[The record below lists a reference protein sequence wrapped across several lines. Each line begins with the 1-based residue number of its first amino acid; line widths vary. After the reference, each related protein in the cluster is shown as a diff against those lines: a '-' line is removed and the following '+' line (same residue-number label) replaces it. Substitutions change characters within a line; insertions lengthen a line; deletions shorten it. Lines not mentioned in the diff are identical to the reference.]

1 MFYVGILSTQEKKG
15 RLSDLLREFR
25 ARHGLSSRALAR
37 RIGLNPTSLSAYLD
51 GISYPS
57 PDTREKIAKAIGM
70 TPNELESYLDSV
82 PIKPLQGV
90 EQIKQDIKALNRAE
104 FLEVAESVLERL
116 LSDAKSVL

>member
-1 MFYVGILSTQEKKG
+1 MSTQEKKG